1 MKTYKVIKGR
11 VIDVNGNIVRKGGE
25 AQLEADRAKFY
36 SHRIEEKKPKS
47 DLPDDFP
54 YADKFSK
61 KGLNL
66 SDFEG
71 KSIEELQEI
80 KGVGEKTAEDIHGFF
95 NEGSE
100 EEESEG
106 EESEEEESE
115 SES

>member
-25 AQLEADRAKFY
+25 AQLEADKAKFY

-54 YADKFSK
+54 VKLE
-61 KGLNL
+61 GLSL

-71 KSIEELQEI
+71 KSLEQLQEI
-80 KGVGEKTAEDIHGFF
+80 KGVGETTAEKILNYLD
-95 NEGSE
+95 
-100 EEESEG
+100 
-106 EESEEEESE
+106 SE